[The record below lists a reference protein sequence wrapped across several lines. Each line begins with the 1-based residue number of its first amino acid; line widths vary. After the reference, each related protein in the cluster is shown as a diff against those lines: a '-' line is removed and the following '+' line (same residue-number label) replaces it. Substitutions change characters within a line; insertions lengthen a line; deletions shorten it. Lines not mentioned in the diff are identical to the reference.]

1 MIIGIIIGQLLNV
14 AVMPEVSGII
24 ETTGDITMMA
34 PKVTLP
40 DTSAVAFVRQ
50 QQRTLDISLVKAD
63 QTITWEALV
72 SELQPI
78 R

>member
-1 MIIGIIIGQLLNV
+1 MINGILIGQLLNV

-24 ETTGDITMMA
+24 ETVGDIMA

-40 DTSAVAFVRQ
+40 DTSAVASVRQ
-50 QQRTLDISLVKAD
+50 QQRTLDISLLKAD
-63 QTITWEALV
+63 ETITWEALV

>member
-1 MIIGIIIGQLLNV
+1 MIIGILIGQLLNV

-24 ETTGDITMMA
+24 ETTGDVMA
-34 PKVTLP
+34 PKVILP
-40 DTSAVAFVRQ
+40 DTPAVAFVRQ

>member
-1 MIIGIIIGQLLNV
+1 MINGILIGQLLNV

-24 ETTGDITMMA
+24 ETVGDIMA

-40 DTSAVAFVRQ
+40 DTSAVASVRQ
-50 QQRTLDISLVKAD
+50 QQRTLDISLVKAGE
-63 QTITWEALV
+63 TITWEALV